1 MKPGREVIEVN
12 FEELTVLL
20 ERARQGPLAEE
31 DCQRLEGA
39 IQALSVLIERIGE
52 KNTTIS
58 QLRALLAK
66 PSTEKTSKVLEQAG
80 IKAPPK
86 NSPPPN
92 APGPPKPGH
101 GRNGAPAYGGAR
113 RIKTA
118 HASLK
123 PGDRCP
129 ECQKGKVYEQKEP
142 ALRIRVVGQAP
153 IAATVYEL
161 ERLRCNL
168 CGEIFEAAAP
178 ASVGEKKYD
187 ETAAA
192 MIALL
197 KYGSGVPFYRLEG
210 LEASLGIPLPASTQW
225 EIVEEI
231 AAPIQPAFDEL
242 IRQAAQGEVFYN
254 DDTSMKILA
263 LARASPQRAE
273 EDEESGS
280 KERTGLFT
288 TGIVST
294 TRQGQRI
301 VMFFTGGKHAGE
313 NLARVLVERAKGLAP
328 PIQMCD
334 ALSRNVP
341 KLPEKLEILL
351 GNCNAHARRRFVQVT
366 SDFPQE
372 CQFVLESLR
381 DVYRYDAEAE
391 AQGLSPE
398 ARLRYHQKHSQPVM
412 DTLHAWFET
421 QFAEKR
427 VEPNSGLG
435 EAIAYCLKRW
445 DRLTLF
451 LREAGAPLDSNIVER
466 ALKKAI
472 LHRKN
477 SLFYK
482 TTNGA
487 EVGDLFMSLI
497 HTCELNGANP
507 FDYLTELQKH
517 AAELGKNPAAW
528 MPWNYRQTLQQTGT
542 SQPSA

>member
-12 FEELTVLL
+12 LQEWEGLL
-20 ERARQGPLAEE
+20 ERARREPLDEASY
-31 DCQRLEGA
+31 QKL
-39 IQALSVLIERIGE
+39 QAALRAFRVLTEMIGE

-58 QLRALLAK
+58 RLRALLAK
-66 PSTEKTSKVLEQAG
+66 PSTEKTRKVLEQAG

-86 NSPPPN
+86 NSPPAN

-101 GRNGAPAYGGAR
+101 GRNGAQAYGGAR
-113 RIKTA
+113 RVRIV
-118 HASLK
+118 HGSLQ
-123 PGDRCP
+123 PADNCP
-129 ECQKGKVYEQKEP
+129 ECLKGKVYVQKEP

-168 CGEIFEAAAP
+168 CGEVFEAEAP

-192 MIALL
+192 MIGLL

-225 EIVEEI
+225 EIAEEI
-231 AAPIQPAFDEL
+231 AAVIRPAFDEL

-263 LARASPQRAE
+263 LARASPPRAE

-288 TGIVST
+288 SGIVST
-294 TRQGQRI
+294 REGRRI
-301 VMFFTGGKHAGE
+301 ALFFTGRKHAGE
-313 NLARVLVERAKGLAP
+313 NFARVLAERAKGLAP

-334 ALSRNVP
+334 ALSRNLP

-366 SDFPQE
+366 PNFPQE

-391 AQGLSPE
+391 EQGLTPE
-398 ARLRYHQKHSQPVM
+398 ERLRFHQEHSQPVM
-412 DTLHAWFET
+412 DALQTWFLA
-421 QFAEKR
+421 QFAEKK

-435 EAIAYCLKRW
+435 EAIWYCLKRW

-451 LREAGAPLDSNIVER
+451 LREPSAPLDSNLVER

-482 TTNGA
+482 TENGA

-497 HTCELNGANP
+497 HTCELNDANP

-517 AAELGKNPAAW
+517 AAELAKNPTAW
-528 MPWNYRQTLQQTGT
+528 MPWNYRQTLQQAST
-542 SQPSA
+542 SKDAA